1 MPFGL
6 SKASVLGAAGSG
18 GGSEGGTF
26 EWIAG
31 VTVSDSTTNSITF
44 SSMEAATYR
53 ELSVRW
59 SLIAGTTP
67 DNVELRING
76 NASND
81 YYSNEW
87 WTYNSTGS
95 ANGTSSAYELRTV
108 WTAGSTSGYASP
120 YAGIVNMSNV
130 GGSNKYSVESLAYRS
145 LDTSSG
151 YGTFEYSTT
160 LLNPSG
166 VNYAISSLTLETSSQ
181 YFTSGDTFQLFGAKS
196 SSD

>member
-1 MPFGL
+1 MPLGAF
-6 SKASVLGAAGSG
+6 KATVLGAAGSG
-18 GGSEGGTF
+18 GGGEGGTF

-31 VTVSDSTTNSITF
+31 ITVSDSTTSSITF
-44 SSMEAATYR
+44 SSMEATTYR

-59 SLIAGTTP
+59 SLIAPTNP

-76 NASND
+76 NSSNE

-87 WTYNSTGS
+87 WTYNNTGS
-95 ANGTSSAYELRTV
+95 ANGTSNTFELRTV
-108 WTAGSTSGYASP
+108 WTAGSTSGYSSP

-130 GGSNKYSVESLAYRS
+130 GASNRHSVESLAYRS
-145 LDTSSG
+145 YDTSSG

-166 VNYAISSLTLETSSQ
+166 VNYAISSLTLKRSA
-181 YFTSGDTFQLFGAKS
+181 YNFTSGDTFQLFGAKS